1 MKLFLA
7 VIAIIIAATGL
18 VSAQSTKQ
26 NDALEQEIRKLEQA
40 QVNALLQNDLAAM
53 KRNWAKDY
61 IVNNPFSQAVKASG
75 RSDSHWY
82 FDIFFVHSR
91 D

>member
-1 MKLFLA
+1 MKLILT
-7 VIAIIIAATGL
+7 VIAIGIMATGL
-18 VSAQSTKQ
+18 VSAQSAKQ

-53 KRNWAKDY
+53 ERNWAKDY
-61 IVNNPFSQAVKASG
+61 TVNNPFSQAVKASG

-91 D
+91 N